1 MNEEDL
7 NRFLA
12 WLDPDRDKA
21 ALKYEEI
28 RRNLIGIINRRNGPN
43 PGELADKAFDRVIE
57 HLPKI
62 IETYTG
68 EPAKYI
74 IRVAINLCHD
84 ERKRLENFAPLPDPN
99 KKISPHTSP
108 GEDDEKRER
117 EQLHQ
122 CLEVCL
128 GKLPTGKRDL
138 ILDYYAKKGREKIEN
153 RQRIADYLG
162 ISLNALA
169 IRVLRI
175 RETLEAC
182 ILECLQAENFA
193 K

>member
-21 ALKYEEI
+21 ALRYEEI
-28 RRNLIGIINRRNGPN
+28 RRNLIGILNRRSGPN
-43 PGELADKAFDRVIE
+43 PGELADKAFDRVIN

-62 IETYTG
+62 IETYEG

-74 IRVAINLCHD
+74 VRVAINLCHD
-84 ERKRLENFAPLPDPN
+84 ERKRLENLEPLSDPN
-99 KKISPHTSP
+99 KKNSPRSSP
-108 GEDDEKRER
+108 REDDEKQERER
-117 EQLHQ
+117 LHQ
-122 CLEVCL
+122 CLEACL
-128 GKLPTGKRDL
+128 GKLPEGKRDL
-138 ILDYYAKKGREKIEN
+138 ILDYYAKKGKEKIEN
-153 RQRIADYLG
+153 RQRVADYLG

-182 ILECLQAENFA
+182 LLECLKDEKFA